1 MRNTAA
7 RTLRIC
13 SLATLL
19 SASVTPPAVAE
30 AFPQLPIEYVKK
42 LSFGNLRK
50 LYLKGG
56 NGEYS
61 LNDCPLPRVVSDS
74 IELATKDQSF
84 RVRATFLAT
93 VLVAK
98 SHPVNAKNTGLLQ
111 GWAQRIPVVAEIL
124 GQKDAVGSMKPVVY
138 DLLSPSG
145 RKDLEL
151 QEELVL
157 LWSASPADNSKIG
170 LTSLLPPKPFPGQL
184 VDVQYRGLKK
194 SAEHLVGKIVLQIL
208 YIREEHRPAV
218 VLGGFVIVSKPSGE
232 YEFYGVPQNLL
243 DRILLGSK

>member
-1 MRNTAA
+1 MRGTAA

-19 SASVTPPAVAE
+19 SASVALPAVAE
-30 AFPQLPIEYVKK
+30 AFPQIPIEYVKK

-56 NGEYS
+56 NGHYT
-61 LNDCPLPRVVSDS
+61 LNDYTLPRVVSDS

-84 RVRATFLAT
+84 RVRATFLNT

-98 SHPVNAKNTGLLQ
+98 SRPVNAKNTGLLQ
-111 GWAQRIPVVAEIL
+111 GWAQQIPLVAEIL
-124 GQKDAVGSMKPVVY
+124 EQKDAIGSMKPVVY
-138 DLLSPSG
+138 DLLEPSG
-145 RKDLEL
+145 RKDLKL

-157 LWSASPADNSKIG
+157 LWSADPADSAKIG
-170 LTSLLPPKPFPGQL
+170 LTSLMPLKPFPGHL

-194 SAEHLVGKIVLQIL
+194 SAERLVGKIILQIL
-208 YIREEHRPAV
+208 YIREENRPAI
-218 VLGGFVIVSKPSGE
+218 VLGGFVIISKPSGE
-232 YEFYGVPQNLL
+232 YEFYGVPQSLL
-243 DRILLGSK
+243 DRILIGSN